1 MIKLRHKDSP
11 TYLKEYRKEVM
22 HLTQKEVAEHI
33 NVSVKTI
40 ERWESD
46 KYQHKPNKVAL
57 RKLAGLYNIRVES
70 LKNTIKG
77 IKMEYKDVNKKAPQ
91 LDHIIDELTG
101 LKDDLYYSYKRNED
115 RVEWIIEQCLKI
127 KHEIKDTE

>member
-1 MIKLRHKDSP
+1 MINLKD
-11 TYLKEYRKEVM
+11 YRQEVM
-22 HLTQKEVAEHI
+22 HLTQKEVADFC

-77 IKMEYKDVNKKAPQ
+77 ITMEYKDVHKKVTK
-91 LDHIIDELTG
+91 LDHIIDELTA
-101 LKDDLYYSYKRNED
+101 LKDDLYRSSQRNED
-115 RVEWIIEQCLKI
+115 RIDWLIEQCLKA
-127 KHEIKDTE
+127 KYDVKEQKL

>member
-1 MIKLRHKDSP
+1 MINLKD
-11 TYLKEYRKEVM
+11 YRKEVM
-22 HLTQKEVAEHI
+22 HLTQKEVANLC

-77 IKMEYKDVNKKAPQ
+77 ITMEYTDVCKKVTK
-91 LDHIIDELTG
+91 LDHILDELTA
-101 LKDDLYYSYKRNED
+101 LKDDLYRSSQRNED
-115 RVEWIIEQCLKI
+115 RIDWLIEQCLKAKYDI
-127 KHEIKDTE
+127 KEEE